1 MPFTTKI
8 NFQDNRQHRLP
19 EREYH
24 NLDGITEFGVPF
36 SALTSGPDSTTSA
49 TTSTIINI
57 VSSFSGNTGTT
68 VFTFGHPSMN
78 IAQNV
83 FSAITDSTS
92 AITQN
97 SGYVW
102 VGDVSQVVDG
112 NTSYLNY
119 TGITFDIIV
128 TAITETSP
136 GIFTGSVVSDDVF
149 YLSAGTLD
157 FTGRTIWSE
166 VKGIHKTNRLIVTNG
181 AQTGYVL
188 TALNNDGDIYYAPVS
203 GITGGTTLWSAGT
216 GSNGVSAKSHSS
228 VASGINSV
236 TWGFDNEASGRY
248 ATAFGENTLAS
259 GETSTAHGTRT
270 QAYGDSSFTGGKSES
285 PYLTTA
291 YGIAAFNHS
300 SGTFMDS
307 EANANYSAILGGT
320 NFLIDS
326 GSTHSILLGGSYN
339 IISGSTTYSG
349 IICGFDHVL
358 SGGTNSVIVGGDN
371 NAIAS
376 STSIII
382 GGSSNLITDGAIG
395 DASGSFIGGCD
406 NGYISNA
413 SAALVGGSSNRIIG
427 SASSVIIGG
436 SDNLISNSSST
447 NAIIGSSGST
457 INSGLTNTIIL
468 GGVGFTG
475 GVSNMVYVPDLII
488 DGLTSTDPIAT
499 DADGK
504 IVAGT
509 SDARLKKNINDLSN
523 ALDLIKNIR
532 GVSFEYTEES
542 NMGPGLR
549 YGFIAQEVQKI
560 IPDLVKFR
568 SKGDGMLNLN
578 YTEIIPWLVEAIKD
592 LTSGDIDIRNTILE
606 TQTIVAE
613 DNSIELNFGGTH
625 ETSIGGGISV
635 KSGVNDNTDS
645 FIKIDEN
652 GRWVVG
658 PSLTT
663 SQLTLPEFTPKS
675 SNENIGLIGDV
686 VWDDD
691 YVYIKTN
698 TGWKRTGLEKF

>member
-1 MPFTTKI
+1 MSFTTRI

-24 NLDGITEFGVPF
+24 NLGGITEFGVPF

-49 TTSTIINI
+49 TTSTIINVI
-57 VSSFSGNTGTT
+57 STFSGNTGTT

-83 FSAITDSTS
+83 FSAITDSNS

-102 VGDVSQVVDG
+102 VGDNSQTLDD
-112 NTSYLNY
+112 NLSYLNY

-128 TAITETSP
+128 TAISETTP

-166 VKGIHKTNRLIVTNG
+166 VKGIHKTNRLMVTNG
-181 AQTGYVL
+181 AQSGYVL
-188 TALNNDGDIYYAPVS
+188 TALNNDGDVYYAPVS

-216 GSNGVSAKSHSS
+216 GNNSISAKFHNSIADGVHS
-228 VASGINSV
+228 I
-236 TWGFDNEASGRY
+236 TWGFNNEALGRY
-248 ATAFGENTLAS
+248 STAFGEDTLAS
-259 GETSTAHGTRT
+259 GETSTANGTRT
-270 QAYGDSSFTGGKSES
+270 QAYGEASFTGGKSES
-285 PYLTTA
+285 PYFTTA
-291 YGIAAFNHS
+291 FGLASFNHS
-300 SGTFMDS
+300 SATFMNS
-307 EANANYSAILGGT
+307 EANADYSAILGGT
-320 NFLIDS
+320 DLFIDS
-326 GSTHSILLGGSYN
+326 GSTHSILLGGSFN
-339 IISGSTTYSG
+339 MVSGSTTFSG
-349 IICGFDHVL
+349 IVGGFDNVL
-358 SGGTNSVIVGGDN
+358 SGGSKSFIIGGDN
-371 NAIAS
+371 NSINSSISIILGGTSNLISGVASDGSFIAS
-376 STSIII
+376 SDSGYIIDAQMGSIICGSDNTIIDSDTSFII
-382 GGSSNLITDGAIG
+382 GG
-395 DASGSFIGGCD
+395 
-406 NGYISNA
+406 
-413 SAALVGGSSNRIIG
+413 VGNTI
-427 SASSVIIGG
+427 
-436 SDNLISNSSST
+436 NSSGNT
-447 NAIIGSSGST
+447 NAIISSSGST
-457 INSGLTNTIIL
+457 IYNGVSNTVIL

-475 GVSNMVYVPDLII
+475 TVSNMVYVPDLII

-499 DADGK
+499 DINGK

-509 SDARLKKNINDLSN
+509 SDARLKKNINGLSN
-523 ALDLIKNIR
+523 ALNTIKNIR

-542 NMGPGLR
+542 NMGQGLK

-560 IPDLVKFR
+560 IPEIVKFR
-568 SKGDGMLNLN
+568 SKGDGMLNLS
-578 YTEIIPWLVEAIKD
+578 YTEIIPWLVEAIKE
-592 LTSGDIDIRNTILE
+592 LSSGDVIITNTILE
-606 TQTIVAE
+606 TQTITAE
-613 DNSIELNFGGTH
+613 DNNIELNFGGIH

-635 KSGVNDNTDS
+635 KNGVNDGTDS

-663 SQLTLPEFTPKS
+663 SQLTLPEFSPIS
-675 SNENIGLIGDV
+675 STDKIGLIGDV
-686 VWDDD
+686 VWDDE

>member
-24 NLDGITEFGVPF
+24 NLGGITEFGVPF

-57 VSSFSGNTGTT
+57 VSNFSGNTGTT

-102 VGDVSQVVDG
+102 VGDNSQTLDG
-112 NTSYLNY
+112 NVSYLNY

-188 TALNNDGDIYYAPVS
+188 TALNNDGDVYYAPVS

-216 GSNGVSAKSHSS
+216 GTNAISAKNHGSTASNLYS
-228 VASGINSV
+228 VAWGSGTTS
-236 TWGFDNEASGRY
+236 SGRY
-248 ATAFGENTLAS
+248 STSFGGATLATGDTATAI
-259 GETSTAHGTRT
+259 GTRT
-270 QAYGDSSFTGGKSES
+270 QALGAATFSGGKSVS
-285 PYLTTA
+285 PYYTKA
-291 YGIAAFNHS
+291 KGIAAFNHS
-300 SGTFMDS
+300 SSTFMDS
-307 EANANYSAILGGT
+307 EANANYSAILGGSD
-320 NFLIDS
+320 FLIAS
-326 GSTHSILLGGSYN
+326 GSTHSILLGGSFN

-349 IICGFDHVL
+349 IIGGFDHVL
-358 SGGTNSVIVGGDN
+358 SGGSKSFIIGGDN
-371 NAIAS
+371 NAIDS
-376 STSIII
+376 NTSIIV
-382 GGSSNLITDGAIG
+382 GGSSNLINDGAG
-395 DASGSFIGGCD
+395 DSSGSFIGGSD
-406 NGYISNA
+406 SGFISGA
-413 SAALVGGSSNRIIG
+413 SASLIGGSSNTILG
-427 SASSVIIGG
+427 SSSSAIVGG
-436 SDNLISNSSST
+436 DTNLI
-447 NAIIGSSGST
+447 NAGSRNVIIGSSGST
-457 INSGLTNTIIL
+457 INSGLSDTVII

-475 GVSNMVYVPDLII
+475 AFSNMVYVPDLII

-499 DADGK
+499 DVNGK

-509 SDARLKKNINDLSN
+509 SDARLKKNINGLSN
-523 ALDLIKNIR
+523 ALESIKNIR

-542 NMGPGLR
+542 NMGSGLR

-560 IPDLVKFR
+560 IPEIVKFR
-568 SKGDGMLNLN
+568 SKGDGMLNLS
-578 YTEIIPWLVEAIKD
+578 YTEIIPWLVEAIKE
-592 LTSGDIDIRNTILE
+592 LSSGDVIITNTVLE
-606 TQTIVAE
+606 TQTIAAE
-613 DNSIELNFGGTH
+613 DNTIELNFGGTH
-625 ETSIGGGISV
+625 ETSVGGGISV
-635 KSGVNDNTDS
+635 KNGVNNNTDS

-663 SQLTLPEFTPKS
+663 SQLTLPEFSPIS
-675 SNENIGLIGDV
+675 SSDKIGLVGDV

-698 TGWKRTGLEKF
+698 TGWRRTGLEKF